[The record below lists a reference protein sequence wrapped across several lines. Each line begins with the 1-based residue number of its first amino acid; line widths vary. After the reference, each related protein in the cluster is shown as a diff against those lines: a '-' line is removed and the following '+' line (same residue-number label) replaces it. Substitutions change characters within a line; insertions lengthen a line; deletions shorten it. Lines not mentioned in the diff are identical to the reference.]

1 MSVRVAI
8 AGAGGRMGRTLIEA
22 TLAASDLSL
31 AAALD
36 VPGSAQLGQDAGLTL
51 GVQTGVLI
59 ESDVPRALANA
70 DVLIDFTRPG
80 GTLQHLAACRAAK
93 VGMVIGTTGFNDA
106 EKATIQE
113 AGQDIPLVFSPNM
126 SIGVAVTFKLLAQAA
141 KMLNSG
147 YDIEIVEAHHKHKVD
162 APSGTAVKMGE
173 VIAQAQGT
181 RLAERA
187 VYAREGHTGERRG
200 GSIGFATVRGGDIVG
215 DHTVMFIGAGE
226 RIEISHRSNSRSG
239 YAAGS
244 LKAARFVGARQPDGR
259 LTCAPGV
266 YTMDDVLGLA

>member
-22 TLAASDLSL
+22 TLAASDLNL
-31 AAALD
+31 AAAVD

-59 ESDVPRALANA
+59 GSDVPRALANA

-80 GTLQHLAACRAAK
+80 GTLQHLAACRAAQ
-93 VGMVIGTTGFNDA
+93 VAIVIGTTGFNDA
-106 EKATIQE
+106 QKATIQE
-113 AGQDIPLVFSPNM
+113 AGRDIPLVFSPNM

-181 RLAERA
+181 QLTQRA
-187 VYAREGHTGERRG
+187 VYAREGHTGERPS

-244 LKAARFVGARQPDGR
+244 LQAARFVGARRSDGR
-259 LTCAPGV
+259 LACAPGV
-266 YTMDDVLGLA
+266 YSMDDVLGLV